1 MHNKIEVAKSKGTW
15 GRRQNR
21 TPEELRRII
30 DEFFSKLI
38 VPDAW
43 KCTGKATIND
53 SIGELL
59 SEGYVF
65 IDSRTSGVGETYYKI
80 VFVVAP
86 ERGAICEKKLLQR
99 GDVKYMCV
107 VSNKTIEDLNSFIQ
121 NKYLNID

>member
-1 MHNKIEVAKSKGTW
+1 MEQQVKSKATW

-21 TPEELRRII
+21 TPQELRRII

-43 KCTGKATIND
+43 KCIGRAVVND
-53 SIGELL
+53 TNGELL

-65 IDSRTSGVGETYYKI
+65 DDTRTSGVGAMQYKI

-86 ERGAICEKKLLQR
+86 ERGAICEKLLQR
-99 GDVKYMCV
+99 GEYQYACV
-107 VSNKTIEDLNSFIQ
+107 VSNKTAEDLNSFIQ
-121 NKYLNID
+121 NKYINLE

>member
-1 MHNKIEVAKSKGTW
+1 MEPAVKSKATW

-21 TPEELRRII
+21 TPEELRRLI
-30 DEFFSKLI
+30 DGFFSKVV

-43 KCTGKATIND
+43 ICQGRSAVKDADGD
-53 SIGELL
+53 LL

-65 IDSRTSGVGETYYKI
+65 DDSRTSGAGAMKYKV

-86 ERGAICEKKLLQR
+86 ERGAICERSIQER

-107 VSNKTIEDLNSFIQ
+107 ISNKTVEDINIFIESRYF
-121 NKYLNID
+121 NIEKE